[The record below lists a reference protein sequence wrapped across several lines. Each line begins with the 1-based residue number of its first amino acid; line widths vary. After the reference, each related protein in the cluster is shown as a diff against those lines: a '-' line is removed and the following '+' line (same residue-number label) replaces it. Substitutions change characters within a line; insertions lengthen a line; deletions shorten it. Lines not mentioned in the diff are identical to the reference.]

1 MHVTIYCA
9 TTTSP
14 PFASYAALLTF
25 GRHEKLLT
33 DCFHIPIP
41 EEVLLMSGVI
51 SALESLTRPCN
62 VVVATPCWAPQEEF
76 RNTALDFR
84 ERMEKL
90 AKVHR
95 ILYVHAK
102 QDTTDVLVR
111 CRIAAEETITK
122 YRRACATAAPVVRIL
137 EKAFV
142 CFGIPMTERVE
153 VSEPQQGRGEKS
165 GWSEPVLV
173 SLGDLPE
180 GS

>member
-1 MHVTIYCA
+1 MHVNIHCSTA
-9 TTTSP
+9 VSP
-14 PFASYAALLTF
+14 PLASYAALLTF

-62 VVVATPCWAPQEEF
+62 VVVSTPCWALQEEF
-76 RNTALDFR
+76 RTTALDFR
-84 ERMEKL
+84 ERMERL

-95 ILYVHAK
+95 ILYVRAE
-102 QDTTDVLVR
+102 QDSTDVLVK
-111 CRIAAEETITK
+111 CRSAAEEAINQ
-122 YRRACATAAPVVRIL
+122 YRRACLVAAPATRIL
-137 EKAFV
+137 EKAFD
-142 CFGIPMTERVE
+142 CFGVPLTERVE
-153 VSEPQQGRGEKS
+153 VSEPQQGRGEDG
-165 GWSEPVLV
+165 GWSDPVLV